1 MFMYKRI
8 LVPVDGSPTST
19 RGLDEAIRL
28 AKVTGAGIRLVH
40 VLDQMAYAA
49 GLENYAGDIFAI
61 LKDAGEKVLQQM
73 KERVAASGI
82 DVTTYLSEPLSGR
95 VCDVVVDQAK
105 DFGADLIVLGTHGRR
120 GVGRLFLGSDA
131 EQILRGATVP
141 VLLVRSTD
149 AAVPAQTAA
158 VAGTASGTVRSA
170 ASVVG

>member
-1 MFMYKRI
+1 MYERI

-28 AKVTGAGIRLVH
+28 AKLTGADIRLVH
-40 VLDQMAYAA
+40 VLDQMAFAA
-49 GLENYAGDIFAI
+49 GLENYAGDIFGI
-61 LKDAGEKVLQQM
+61 LKDAGEKILGQM

-82 DVTTYLSEPLSGR
+82 GVTTYLSEPISGR

-105 DFGADLIVLGTHGRR
+105 AFGADLIVLGTHGRR

-131 EQILRGATVP
+131 EQILRSATAP

-149 AAVPAQTAA
+149 ARVVAPAAA
-158 VAGTASGTVRSA
+158 VA
-170 ASVVG
+170 